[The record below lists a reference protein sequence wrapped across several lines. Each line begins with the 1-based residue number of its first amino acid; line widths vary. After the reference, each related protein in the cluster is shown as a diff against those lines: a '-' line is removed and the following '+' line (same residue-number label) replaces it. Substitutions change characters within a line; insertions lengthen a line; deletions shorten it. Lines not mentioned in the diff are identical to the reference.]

1 LLDVIGIVMVVLTL
15 NRDLEISMAKNFI
28 SEDNIEQAILR
39 RLKTDFSFEL
49 LNCFTAKPDELKDG
63 SQRND
68 KRDVILAEHLLTAC
82 IRLNPSIPQEVI
94 EQQVVPKL
102 MDRRVAMSPIAANRE
117 VDGLIRDGVTVEFDK
132 ESPNGETEKR
142 HERVRLIDFENTTNN
157 NYLAVSQLWIKAI
170 GQAPK
175 ASFRRPDVIL
185 YVNGL
190 PLVFVELKNS
200 NVKLRSAYDV
210 NLTDYKHDIP
220 QLFYCNAFCLLSN
233 AIETKVGSFTAGWE
247 HFFNWLRVDDE
258 AENVNRQQIADQGT
272 SLEFAVAGLCQPHKL
287 LDYVENFIL
296 FHKETSKIIAQNH
309 QFIGVNNAFERFLR
323 RKQLKGR
330 LGIFWHTQGSGKSF
344 SMIFYARKIF
354 RKVTGN
360 FSFVVVT
367 DRQDLDGQIY
377 RNFLNTDTVKE
388 KDAAQPSNAE
398 EMRKFLG
405 QNKKVVFTLI
415 QKFRYDKGKKYPQ
428 LFDADK
434 EKREVI
440 VMVDEAHRTQYKS
453 LAENMRSGLKGAN
466 FIAFTGTPL
475 LGKKGPKGKTGK
487 PGKTE
492 SWFGG
497 YVSEYNFQQ
506 AMEDQATLPLY
517 YEKRVPEVLIQNE
530 DLGEEFYELLEDEN
544 LNDAQQQK
552 LEQKYGRETEV
563 VKRDDRLD
571 TIAKDI
577 VYHFPRRGYL
587 GKGMVIS
594 LDKFTAVKMYDKVQ
608 LHWKDE
614 IKRLRGL
621 IKDSNNDIEK
631 ARFKK
636 IVEYMKSVEMAVVIS
651 DPKSDIER
659 FEKAKLDI
667 KPHVKRLDQL
677 DEHGHDLEYNFKDPE
692 HPLQLVFVCAMWL
705 TGFDAPTVSTLYL
718 DKPMKDHSLMQTIAR
733 ANRVAAYKI
742 KGHSGEFIEKKNG
755 DIVDYYN
762 VFRNMKKALRDY
774 AQGSDVDSEDDNEND
789 SPVKPKS
796 ELFVL
801 LDEAIAQ
808 AVSFCK
814 ERDVDLE
821 SIAKGGETFK
831 NIAQFEQFADIL
843 LSSDEWRKSFYVYD
857 NTVSSLYEACK
868 PEIFE
873 KAPRLLIAVIQYLRG
888 VVDMHIEQ
896 VDIDVVSQKISE
908 LLDES
913 VVVDNAEK
921 FTFRE
926 HQAEYK
932 IVQQGKVWDLSK
944 LNFEKLKDE
953 FQNAQYKNIEIAEM
967 RAFIEDK
974 LRKMLEQNHTRVDFA
989 QKLQEI
995 IDAYNAGGSSTENY
1009 FEDLMKFAEG
1019 MKAEDARHVREG
1031 LTEEELELYD
1041 TLRKDKLTKE
1051 EEQKVKLAAKHLI
1064 TRLLDE
1070 HPKVLVQDWWKDGQT
1085 QRIVKATVEEV
1096 LDHDLPASYD
1106 RITFKE
1112 KSDNVFNLIVEFA
1125 VSGSKWVA

>member
-1 LLDVIGIVMVVLTL
+1 
-15 NRDLEISMAKNFI
+15 MAKNFI
-28 SEDNIEQAILR
+28 SEDDIEQAILK
-39 RLKTDFSFEL
+39 RLQADFSFEL

-63 SQRND
+63 SQRSD
-68 KRDVILAEHLLTAC
+68 KRDVILADRLLAAC
-82 IRLNPSIPQEVI
+82 IKLNPSIPEEVI
-94 EQQVVPKL
+94 EQQVIPKL
-102 MDRRVAMSPIAANRE
+102 MDRRTAMSSIAANRE
-117 VDGLIRDGVTVEFDK
+117 VDSLIRDGVTVEFDQ
-132 ESPNGETEKR
+132 ESSNGKIEKR
-142 HERVRLIDFENTTNN
+142 HERVRLIDFDDATNN
-157 NYLAVSQLWIKAI
+157 NYLAVSQLWIKSL

-200 NVKLRSAYDV
+200 NVKLRSAYDD
-210 NLTDYKHDIP
+210 NLKSYKHDIP

-233 AIETKVGSFTAGWE
+233 AIESKVGSFTAGWE
-247 HFFNWLRVDDE
+247 HFFNWLRVDSE
-258 AENVNRQQIADQGT
+258 SEKVNRKQISKQGT
-272 SLEFAVAGLCQPHKL
+272 SLEYAVAGICQPHKL

-309 QFIGVNNAFERFLR
+309 QFMGVNSAFERFLDR
-323 RKQLKGR
+323 DKHHGR
-330 LGIFWHTQGSGKSF
+330 LGVFWHTQGSGKSF

-377 RNFLNTDTVKE
+377 RNFLNTGTVKE

-415 QKFRYDKGKKYPQ
+415 QKFRYDKGKKYPR
-428 LFDADK
+428 LFDPDK
-434 EKREVI
+434 EKREVV

-453 LAENMRSGLKGAN
+453 LAENMREGLKGAH
-466 FIAFTGTPL
+466 FLAFTGTPL
-475 LGKKGPKGKTGK
+475 LGKERKT
-487 PGKTE
+487 
-492 SWFGG
+492 SAWFGD
-497 YVSEYNFQQ
+497 YISEYNFQQ
-506 AMEDQATLPLY
+506 AMEDQATVPLY

-544 LNDAQQQK
+544 LDEAQQQK
-552 LEQKYGRETEV
+552 LERKFAREMEV
-563 VKRDDRLD
+563 IKRDDRLD

-587 GKGMVIS
+587 GKGMVVS

-608 LHWKDE
+608 QHWKEE

-621 IKDSNNDIEK
+621 IKDTNNDIEK

-636 IVEYMKSVEMAVVIS
+636 IVEYMRSVEMAVVIS
-651 DPKSDIER
+651 DPKSDVER

-667 KPHVKRLDQL
+667 KPHIKRLDQL

-742 KGHSGEFIEKKNG
+742 KGHNGEFIEKKNG

-774 AQGSDVDSEDDNEND
+774 AQGSDVDGEDEGDSE

-796 ELFVL
+796 DLFVL
-801 LDEAIAQ
+801 LDEAITQ

-814 ERDVDLE
+814 ERDIDLE
-821 SIAKGGETFK
+821 SIVKGGDIFK
-831 NIAQFEQFADIL
+831 NIAQFEQFADTL
-843 LSSDEWRKSFYVYD
+843 LSKDEWRKSFYVYD
-857 NTVSSLYEACK
+857 NTVSGLYEACK

-873 KAPRLLIAVIQYLRG
+873 QAPRKLIAVIQYLRG
-888 VVDMHIEQ
+888 VIDMHVEQADIET
-896 VDIDVVSQKISE
+896 VSQKIAE

-921 FTFRE
+921 FAVKE

-932 IVQQGKVWDLSK
+932 IVQKGKVWDLSK
-944 LNFEKLKDE
+944 LNFEKLKEE
-953 FQNAQYKNIEIAEM
+953 FKDVKYKNIEIAEM

-974 LRKMLEQNHTRVDFA
+974 LQKMMEQNHTRVDFA

-995 IDAYNAGGSSTENY
+995 IDEYNAGGSSTENY
-1009 FEDLMKFAEG
+1009 FEDLMKFAEE
-1019 MKAEDARHVREG
+1019 MKGEDERHVREG
-1031 LTEEELELYD
+1031 LTEDELELYD
-1041 TLRKDKLTKE
+1041 TLRKDKLTKAE
-1051 EEQKVKLAAKHLI
+1051 ELKVKLAAKHLI
-1064 TRLLDE
+1064 TRLLEE

-1085 QRIVKATVEEV
+1085 QRIVKAAVEKV
-1096 LDHDLPASYD
+1096 LDTDLPDTYD
-1106 RITFKE
+1106 RILFKE
-1112 KSDNVFNLIVEFA
+1112 KSDNVFNLIVDFA
-1125 VSGSKWVA
+1125 AQGKKWVA

>member
-1 LLDVIGIVMVVLTL
+1 
-15 NRDLEISMAKNFI
+15 MAKNFI
-28 SEDNIEQAILR
+28 SEDDIEHTILKRLQA
-39 RLKTDFSFEL
+39 DFSFEL
-49 LNCFTAKPDELKDG
+49 LNCFTAKPDELNDG
-63 SQRND
+63 SQRSD
-68 KRDVILAEHLLTAC
+68 KRDVILADRLLVAC
-82 IRLNPSIPQEVI
+82 IKLNPGIPEEVI
-94 EQQVVPKL
+94 EQQVIPKL
-102 MDRRVAMSPIAANRE
+102 MDRRMAMSSIVANRE
-117 VDGLIRDGVTVEFDK
+117 VDGLIRDGVSVEFDQENASGK
-132 ESPNGETEKR
+132 TEKR
-142 HERVRLIDFENTTNN
+142 HERVRLIDFDDSTNN
-157 NYLAVSQLWIKAI
+157 KYLAVSQLWIKSL

-175 ASFRRPDVIL
+175 AAYRRPDIIL

-200 NVKLRSAYDV
+200 NVKLRSAYDD
-210 NLTDYKHDIP
+210 NLKSYKHDIP
-220 QLFYCNAFCLLSN
+220 QLFHCNAFCLLSN
-233 AIETKVGSFTAGWE
+233 AIDTKVGSSTAGWE
-247 HFFNWLRVDDE
+247 HFFNWLRVDS
-258 AENVNRQQIADQGT
+258 ENEKVNRKQITEQGT
-272 SLEFAVAGLCQPHKL
+272 SLEYAVAGLCQPQKL

-296 FHKETSKIIAQNH
+296 YHKETSKIIAQNH
-309 QFIGVNNAFERFLR
+309 QFIGVNNAFKRFLGR
-323 RKQLKGR
+323 DEHQGR
-330 LGIFWHTQGSGKSF
+330 LGVFWHTQGSGKSF

-367 DRQDLDGQIY
+367 DRQSLDGQIY
-377 RNFLNTDTVKE
+377 RNFLNTGTIKE
-388 KDAAQPSNAE
+388 KDAAQPGNAE

-415 QKFRYDKGKKYPQ
+415 QKFRYDKGKKYPK
-428 LFDADK
+428 LFDPEK
-434 EKREVI
+434 EQREVI

-453 LAENMRSGLKGAN
+453 LAENMREGLKGAH
-466 FIAFTGTPL
+466 FLAFTGTPL
-475 LGKKGPKGKTGK
+475 LGKERKT
-487 PGKTE
+487 
-492 SWFGG
+492 SAWFGD
-497 YVSEYNFQQ
+497 YVSEYNFKQ
-506 AMEDQATLPLY
+506 AMDDESTVPLY
-517 YEKRVPEVLIQNE
+517 YEKRVPEVLIQND
-530 DLGEEFYELLEDEN
+530 DLSDEFYELLEDEN
-544 LNDAQQQK
+544 LDEAQQEK
-552 LEQKYGRETEV
+552 LERNFSNEMEV
-563 VKRDDRLD
+563 IKRDDRLD

-587 GKGMVIS
+587 GKGMVVT

-608 LHWKDE
+608 LQWKEE

-621 IKDSNNDIEK
+621 IKVSKNDIEK

-651 DPKSDIER
+651 DPKADEER
-659 FEKAKLDI
+659 FEKANLDI
-667 KPHVKRLDQL
+667 KPHIKRLDQL
-677 DEHGHDLEYNFKDPE
+677 DEHGLDLEYNFKDPE

-718 DKPMKDHSLMQTIAR
+718 DKPMKDHTLMQTIAR

-742 KGHSGEFIEKKNG
+742 KGHNGEFIEKKNG

-774 AQGSDVDSEDDNEND
+774 AEGSDIKGDDDEE
-789 SPVKPKS
+789 SPVKEKS

-801 LDEAIAQ
+801 LDEAIIQ
-808 AVSFCK
+808 TVNFCK
-814 ERDVDLE
+814 ERDIDLE
-821 SIAKGGETFK
+821 SIVKDGDIFK
-831 NIAQFEQFADIL
+831 NITQFKQFADTL
-843 LSSDEWRKSFYVYD
+843 LSLDEWRKSFYVYD

-873 KAPRLLIAVIQYLRG
+873 QTPRPLIAVIQYLRG
-888 VVDMHIEQ
+888 VIDMHVQQADIEA
-896 VDIDVVSQKISE
+896 VGQKISE

-913 VVVDNAEK
+913 VVVDNTEK
-921 FTFRE
+921 FAIKE

-944 LNFEKLKDE
+944 LNFEKLKEE
-953 FQNAQYKNIEIAEM
+953 FKDVKYKNIEIAEM

-974 LRKMLEQNHTRVDFA
+974 LQKMMEQNHTRVDFA

-995 IDAYNAGGSSTENY
+995 IDAYNAGGSSIENY

-1019 MKAEDARHVREG
+1019 MKEEDARHVREG
-1031 LTEEELELYD
+1031 LTEHELELYD
-1041 TLRKDKLTKE
+1041 TLRKDKLTKD

-1085 QRIVKATVEEV
+1085 QRKVKVAVEEV
-1096 LDHDLPASYD
+1096 LDNDLPESYD

-1112 KSDNVFNLIVEFA
+1112 KSDNVFDLIVEFA
-1125 VSGSKWVA
+1125 ANGKKWAA